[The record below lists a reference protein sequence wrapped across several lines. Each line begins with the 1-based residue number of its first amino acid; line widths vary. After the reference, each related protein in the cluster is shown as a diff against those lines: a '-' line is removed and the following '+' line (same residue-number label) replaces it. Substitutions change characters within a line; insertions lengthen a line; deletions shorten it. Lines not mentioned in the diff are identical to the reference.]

1 MRHECGNSSEDVR
14 VSVGGAMEDI
24 MGYFDHAKLLM
35 SSSSSSSLSSSPQDG
50 LLRCCAYTRT
60 ALARKRSGRTWQCK
74 ESFFKGRGRHTGLSE
89 DLERKC

>member
-35 SSSSSSSLSSSPQDG
+35 SSSSSSPQDG
-50 LLRCCAYTRT
+50 QTSQFT
-60 ALARKRSGRTWQCK
+60 A
-74 ESFFKGRGRHTGLSE
+74 
-89 DLERKC
+89 D